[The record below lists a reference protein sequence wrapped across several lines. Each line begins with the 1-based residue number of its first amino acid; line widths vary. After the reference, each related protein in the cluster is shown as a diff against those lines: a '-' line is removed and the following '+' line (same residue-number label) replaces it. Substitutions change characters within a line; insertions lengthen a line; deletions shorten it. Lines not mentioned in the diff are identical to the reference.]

1 MTINASEEHDTR
13 QNASGNRARD
23 VNYMPPMSRAIPLGI
38 QHILAMFVGNVTV
51 PIIIA
56 GAADLPPE
64 QTAFMV
70 QAAMFVAGVA
80 TLLQSLGLGPIGAR
94 LPIVM
99 GTSFGFVPILI
110 PIAVGMGLPAALG
123 AALCGGIAM
132 ALVGLF
138 LPWFR
143 FLFPTVVTGV
153 FVVMLG
159 ILLMP
164 VGLAYVGGGFGA
176 PDFGAPHHLALA
188 FLVLVVTIG
197 LHQFGRGIWSE
208 MAPLAGLLVG
218 FAVAAGF
225 GYVDFSKVSNS
236 DWITL
241 PSPLAIGLE
250 FHLAA
255 IIPVVLLSLVTVAES
270 IGDIVGTT
278 AGGLSREPTRK
289 ELSGGVMADG
299 LASVFAAVF
308 NAFPQISFSQNVG
321 MVALTGVV
329 SRYVVALGGGFL
341 MLAGLLPK
349 LGGLVSSIPNAVIGG
364 AVLLMFGMIASAG
377 IKMLSSVPFNK
388 RNMLIIGTSLTIAV
402 GLPAQHGLYAG
413 LSENLQAMIESGLIP
428 GAITA
433 IVLNLIL
440 PKSPVAVPEG
450 PANADSPII
459 TPASV
464 EQPRG

>member
-1 MTINASEEHDTR
+1 MTISTSEGLDTR
-13 QNASGNRARD
+13 PSENYSTTASARD
-23 VNYMPPMSRAIPLGI
+23 VNSMPPLSRAIPLGI
-38 QHILAMFVGNVTV
+38 QHVLAMFVGNVTV

-56 GAADLPPE
+56 RAADLPPD

-80 TLLQSLGLGPIGAR
+80 TLLQSLGVGRIGAR

-99 GTSFGFVPILI
+99 GTSFGFVPVLI

-123 AALCGGIAM
+123 AALCGGVAM

-143 FLFPTVVTGV
+143 FLFPPVVTGT

-164 VGLAYVGGGFGA
+164 VGLAYAGGGFGA
-176 PDFGAPHHLALA
+176 SDFGAPHHLGLA
-188 FLVLVVTIG
+188 FLVLIVTVG

-208 MAPLAGLLVG
+208 IAPLAGLLAG
-218 FAVAAGF
+218 FAVATAF
-225 GYVDFSKVSNS
+225 GYVDFSKVGNA
-236 DWITL
+236 DWVTL
-241 PSPLAIGLE
+241 PSPLSIGLE
-250 FHLAA
+250 FHMAA

-278 AGGLSREPTRK
+278 AGGLNREPTKK

-299 LASVFAAVF
+299 IASVFAAIF
-308 NAFPQISFSQNVG
+308 NAFPQVSFSQNVG

-329 SRYVVALGGGFL
+329 SRYVVAIGGGFL

-349 LGGLVSSIPNAVIGG
+349 LGGLVSSIPNAVLGG
-364 AVLLMFGMIASAG
+364 AVLIMFGMIASAG
-377 IKMLSSVPFNK
+377 IKMLSGVPFDK

-402 GLPAQHGLYAG
+402 GLPAQEGLYAN

-433 IVLNLIL
+433 IALNLIL
-440 PKSPVAVPEG
+440 PKCPE
-450 PANADSPII
+450 SRR
-459 TPASV
+459 TP
-464 EQPRG
+464 

>member
-1 MTINASEEHDTR
+1 MATSTEQAQESPRTLR
-13 QNASGNRARD
+13 STRD
-23 VNYMPPMSRAIPLGI
+23 VNAMPPLGRAVPLGI
-38 QHILAMFVGNVTV
+38 QHVLAMFVGNVTV

-56 GAADLPPE
+56 GAADLSE
-64 QTAFMV
+64 AQTAFMI

-99 GTSFGFVPILI
+99 GTSFGFVPVLI
-110 PIAVGMGLPAALG
+110 PIATSMGLPAVLG

-143 FLFPTVVTGV
+143 FLFPPVVTGT
-153 FVVMLG
+153 FVIMLG
-159 ILLMP
+159 VLLMP
-164 VGLAYVGGGFGA
+164 VGFAYAGGGFGA

-188 FLVLVVTIG
+188 ALVLAVTLG
-197 LHQFGRGIWSE
+197 LHQYGRGIWSE
-208 MAPLAGLLVG
+208 AAPLAGLLVG
-218 FAVAAGF
+218 YGVAIAFGF
-225 GYVDFSKVSNS
+225 VEFGKIGSADWVS
-236 DWITL
+236 L
-241 PSPLAIGLE
+241 PSPFAIGLE

-255 IIPVVLLSLVTVAES
+255 IVPVVLLALVTCAES

-278 AGGLSREPTRK
+278 AGGLNREPTHK

-299 LASVFAAVF
+299 IASVFAALF

-329 SRYVVALGGGFL
+329 SRYVVAIGGVFL
-341 MLAGLLPK
+341 VLAGLLPK
-349 LGGLVSSIPNAVIGG
+349 LGAIISSIPNAVLGG
-364 AVLLMFGMIASAG
+364 AVLIMFGMIASAG
-377 IKMLSSVPFNK
+377 IKMLSQVDFNK
-388 RNMLIIGTSLTIAV
+388 RNMVLIGVSLSVAI
-402 GLPAQHGLYAG
+402 GLPAQEGLYAD
-413 LSENLQAMIESGLIP
+413 LSENMQAIIESGLIP

-440 PKSPVAVPEG
+440 PRHEHPMR
-450 PANADSPII
+450 DSI
-459 TPASV
+459 
-464 EQPRG
+464 

>member
-1 MTINASEEHDTR
+1 MARSKPEHLHDSPDR
-13 QNASGNRARD
+13 LDESRD
-23 VNYMPPMSRAIPLGI
+23 VNAMPPLGRAIPLGI
-38 QHILAMFVGNVTV
+38 QHVLAMFVGNVTV

-56 GAADLPPE
+56 GAIDLPAD
-64 QTAFMV
+64 QTAFMI

-80 TLLQSLGLGPIGAR
+80 TLLQALGLGPIGAR

-99 GTSFGFVPILI
+99 GTSFGFVPVLI
-110 PIAVGMGLPAALG
+110 PIAIGMGLPAVLG

-143 FLFPTVVTGV
+143 FLFPPVVTGT

-164 VGLAYVGGGFGA
+164 VGLAYAGGGFGA
-176 PDFGAPHHLALA
+176 ADFGAAHHLGLA
-188 FLVLVVTIG
+188 ALVLFTTIG

-208 MAPLAGLLVG
+208 IAPLAGLLVG
-218 FAVAAGF
+218 FVVAVVF
-225 GYVDFSKVSNS
+225 GYVDFSGIGNAAWV
-236 DWITL
+236 TL

-255 IIPVVLLSLVTVAES
+255 IIPVVLLALVTCAES

-278 AGGLSREPTRK
+278 AGGLNREPTKK

-299 LASVFAAVF
+299 IASVFAAIF

-329 SRYVVALGGGFL
+329 SRYVVAIGGGFL
-341 MLAGLLPK
+341 VLAGLLPK
-349 LGGLVSSIPNAVIGG
+349 LGAIISSIPNAVLGG

-377 IKMLSSVPFNK
+377 IKMLSNIPFDK
-388 RNMLIIGTSLTIAV
+388 RNMVIIGASLTIAV
-402 GLPAQHGLYAG
+402 GLPAQQGLYANM
-413 LSENLQAMIESGLIP
+413 SDNVQAMLESGLIP

-440 PKSPVAVPEG
+440 PRSRDPLTE
-450 PANADSPII
+450 
-459 TPASV
+459 SV
-464 EQPRG
+464 